1 MGQLF
6 WKFQLAFWAAIVFAF
21 GLVFALDRI
30 NVDDKNMGRGGFSPQ
45 VRMLSQTAQQIVD
58 AGGISLLNNLVT
70 TWSHDPMMR
79 EEMAIVD
86 ASGQEISGRNI
97 PAEAVA
103 AARAIALVDKNNKSF
118 QLLISNKS
126 QFWPDRFRQAR
137 QSWELRMQQAPAE
150 ANAGLPK
157 PPVRTPPFWFHPLFL
172 LVSIVVASMASSF
185 LLAWYFAAPVRQLHQ
200 ALSDLPQQ
208 QWRTQLG
215 PAITERRD
223 EFGALGR
230 SFNQMAQSVYKA
242 ILSQRRLL
250 HDVSHELRSPLA
262 RLQILIGLVRQNPAD
277 LAAALSKVEAEAAR
291 LDQLVGEILT
301 FSRLESGEVQ
311 LQMHPVALNE
321 LLESI
326 CDDAQLEA
334 AAKQKQ
340 LQLTAVPSI
349 VVMGD
354 AEMLYRALENV
365 IRNAIKYTG
374 PDALVLVHC
383 FVDAGSNRV
392 RVQVDD
398 DGPGVAPEQL
408 NLLFNP
414 FFRNHSNSDGVGLG
428 LSIAKRAVEAC
439 AGHIFAENR
448 VDHQHQVLGL
458 RVVIELPLLQGS
470 AEKSTEFTP
479 TAKPNEQAV

>member
-6 WKFQLAFWAAIVFAF
+6 WKFQLAFWAAIIFAF
-21 GLVFALDRI
+21 GLVFALDRLT
-30 NVDDKNMGRGGFSPQ
+30 VDDDVGGAGGFSPQ
-45 VRMLSQTAQQIVD
+45 FRLLSPIAQHLVD
-58 AGGISLLNNLVT
+58 AGGISLLNDVVT
-70 TWSHDPMMR
+70 SWSQDPMMR
-79 EEMAIVD
+79 EQMAIVD
-86 ASGQEISGRNI
+86 AQGQEISGQTLS
-97 PAEAVA
+97 AEALA
-103 AARAIALVDKNNKSF
+103 SARAITVVDKENKHF
-118 QLLISNKS
+118 QLLISHKVP
-126 QFWPDRFRQAR
+126 FWPDRLRPPRQGG
-137 QSWELRMQQAPAE
+137 QPRMQVATDGPQGGP
-150 ANAGLPK
+150 PK
-157 PPVRTPPFWFHPLFL
+157 PPMRSAPFWFHPLFL
-172 LVSIVVASMASSF
+172 LISVLLASMVSSF

-200 ALSDLPQQ
+200 ALGDLPQQ

-215 PAITERRD
+215 PKITGRRD

-230 SFNQMAQSVYKA
+230 RFNQMAQSVYNA

-311 LQMHPVALNE
+311 LQMHPVALHE

-340 LQLTAVPSI
+340 VQLTAVPKLM
-349 VVMGD
+349 VMGD

-374 PDALVLVHC
+374 PNALVV
-383 FVDAGSNRV
+383 VDCSVDKTGKRV

-398 DGPGVAPEQL
+398 DGPGVATEQL

-448 VDHQHQVLGL
+448 LDAQQQVLGL
-458 RVVIELPLLQGS
+458 RVVIELPLLS
-470 AEKSTEFTP
+470 EIPE
-479 TAKPNEQAV
+479 